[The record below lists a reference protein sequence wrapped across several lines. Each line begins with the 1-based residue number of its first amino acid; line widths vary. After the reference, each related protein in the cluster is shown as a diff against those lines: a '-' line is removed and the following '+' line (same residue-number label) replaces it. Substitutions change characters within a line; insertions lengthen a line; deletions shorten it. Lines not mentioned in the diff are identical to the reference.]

1 MHFLP
6 KADGAIP
13 RSRVIAICGLLLLA
27 SAVNYMDRQTLA
39 VTASRIKTE
48 FDLNKE
54 QYGNVEAAFGYSFAL
69 GSLFWGLVVDR
80 FSVRWVYPIGLF
92 GWSAMG
98 FLTGW
103 AKDYDDLLACRAFL
117 GFFEASHWPCGLKT
131 TQYLLSQNG
140 RAMGNSVLQSGTS
153 IGAIATPLVMLAVL
167 TDEAGSWRV
176 GFQGIAIT
184 GLLWIALWLFV
195 VRAKDFRPQSLDVAS
210 TDSALSKPTLGTTS
224 FWLDLLSRRF
234 VLILLTVVAINIMWQ
249 LLRAWLPL
257 IMQEHYG
264 YGESQ
269 TLLFN
274 SVWYAVTDI
283 GCFGVGIATFWLG
296 ARGWSIKGSRLT
308 VMAVCALGVASL
320 IAVPWIQG
328 GPLLLGILL
337 LAGAGALGMFPL
349 YYSFSQDVSRDH
361 LGKVVSFATPIAWI
375 ASSRAQSDFGRLADQ
390 TGRFDIGLM
399 LVGMLPIIPLIALWA
414 FWPSDSAESHE
425 RVTT

>member
-1 MHFLP
+1 MFAIP
-6 KADGAIP
+6 EGKGGIP

-39 VTASRIKTE
+39 VTSTRISTE
-48 FDLNKE
+48 FQLNQE
-54 QYGNVEAAFGYSFAL
+54 LYGNVEAAFGYGFAL

-92 GWSAMG
+92 CWSAMG

-103 AKDYDDLLACRAFL
+103 ARGYEDLLTCRALL

-131 TQYLLSQNG
+131 TQYLLTQNG

-167 TDEAGSWRV
+167 TDDVGSWRI
-176 GFQGIAIT
+176 GFQGIAIA

-195 VRAKDFRPQSLDVAS
+195 VRAKDFRSSDP
-210 TDSALSKPTLGTTS
+210 DSAQPNSATSRPQPSQTS
-224 FWLDLLSRRF
+224 FWQDLLSRRF
-234 VLILLTVVAINIMWQ
+234 VLMLVTVVAINIMWQ
-249 LLRAWLPL
+249 LLRAWLPK

-269 TLLFN
+269 TLIFN

-283 GCFGVGIATFWLG
+283 GCFGVGLVTFWLG
-296 ARGWSIKGSRLT
+296 TQGWSIKGSRLT
-308 VMAVCALGVASL
+308 VMAYCAMGVSSL
-320 IAVPWIQG
+320 IAVPWLEG
-328 GPLLLGILL
+328 GPMLLGILL

-349 YYSFSQDVSRDH
+349 YYSFSQDVSREH
-361 LGKVVSFATPIAWI
+361 LG
-375 ASSRAQSDFGRLADQ
+375 
-390 TGRFDIGLM
+390 
-399 LVGMLPIIPLIALWA
+399 IALWI

-425 RVTT
+425 RVAT